1 MTQEDS
7 LEGFKHLLDI
17 RKYPYKEEEG
27 ILIITGHS
35 NVDLQDVNYIPKN
48 ICFSNEGFVH
58 LEKLILPENTVFR
71 NGGNIFLNDLM
82 GLSKGVRF
90 ENYNYFL
97 YANIFYFLTR
107 VTIPEISPQRVIN
120 CYIKQIYG

>member
-1 MTQEDS
+1 
-7 LEGFKHLLDI
+7 
-17 RKYPYKEEEG
+17 
-27 ILIITGHS
+27 
-35 NVDLQDVNYIPKN
+35 VDLQDVNYIPKN

-90 ENYNYFL
+90 ENYNFFIYCKTFNPL
-97 YANIFYFLTR
+97 KI
-107 VTIPEISPQRVIN
+107 EGISPQNVIN